1 LKQKNIKQTEE
12 NKKLFKYDCSN
23 IMLSSAIK
31 VLEIETLFFEKK
43 KIDINELLE
52 LYNLVDEKVK
62 EIDNKI
68 LSIKQKI
75 EG

>member
-1 LKQKNIKQTEE
+1 MKQKNIKQTEE